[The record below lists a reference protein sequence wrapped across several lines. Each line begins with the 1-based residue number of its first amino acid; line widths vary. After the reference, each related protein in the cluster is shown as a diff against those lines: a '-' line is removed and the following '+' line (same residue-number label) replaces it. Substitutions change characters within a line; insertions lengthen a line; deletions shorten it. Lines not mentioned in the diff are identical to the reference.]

1 MSEEVKILSYAD
13 DIAVFCEDRESIREA
28 LNDVK
33 FFCDC
38 TDSRVN
44 WSKCLGIWH
53 GNWQNTPSI
62 FESITWKVI
71 PDKYLGVPLQHYRDT
86 TEYWKQETEQLRDKT
101 KTWGGRD
108 FSMFTRS
115 TVSNIF
121 LISRVWYVLQVLF
134 MSRVAVQK
142 LHRVI
147 AVFIW
152 ASTWERTSR
161 TNLFRSV
168 KSGGL
173 GLVHLFL
180 RQIVSRFVF
189 LRDQDDRFLR
199 TLIHVRLSHFLPDFI
214 VTTVNGVTKRPKGY
228 MKEVIAAVEILRV
241 RFSMEYLSRVSRK
254 RLYKDLVETML
265 PEPLYRTLYPNGPGD
280 DVLKR
285 VKKMPI
291 RPSMKT
297 FFFKL
302 HSGTL
307 PTNPWLR
314 EKGIFVPSVDCIICR
329 KLETVDHIFLDCT
342 DAVFL
347 WDILQRTLKKDL
359 PVTQYGIRFLP
370 VINVGGVPYDM
381 FMVLVLHSVWRTRM
395 AVRNVDVNPRPAR
408 EYFIESVQYLMTAYE
423 AQDKPEWLPCLDKLV
438 GIKRLPF

>member
-1 MSEEVKILSYAD
+1 MAYMGCTTRIVINKQLSDNIQVLSSVKQGCPASALLFAIYLEPLCQKVIQNDQVRGFHLMSAEVKILSYAD

-152 ASTWERTSR
+152 ASTWERTRR

-168 KSGGL
+168 KS
-173 GLVHLFL
+173 
-180 RQIVSRFVF
+180 
-189 LRDQDDRFLR
+189 
-199 TLIHVRLSHFLPDFI
+199 
-214 VTTVNGVTKRPKGY
+214 
-228 MKEVIAAVEILRV
+228 
-241 RFSMEYLSRVSRK
+241 
-254 RLYKDLVETML
+254 
-265 PEPLYRTLYPNGPGD
+265 
-280 DVLKR
+280 
-285 VKKMPI
+285 
-291 RPSMKT
+291 
-297 FFFKL
+297 
-302 HSGTL
+302 
-307 PTNPWLR
+307 
-314 EKGIFVPSVDCIICR
+314 
-329 KLETVDHIFLDCT
+329 
-342 DAVFL
+342 
-347 WDILQRTLKKDL
+347 
-359 PVTQYGIRFLP
+359 
-370 VINVGGVPYDM
+370 
-381 FMVLVLHSVWRTRM
+381 VLVLYTCS
-395 AVRNVDVNPRPAR
+395 
-408 EYFIESVQYLMTAYE
+408 
-423 AQDKPEWLPCLDKLV
+423 
-438 GIKRLPF
+438 

>member
-1 MSEEVKILSYAD
+1 MLSYAD
-13 DIAVFCEDRESIREA
+13 DIAVFCQDRESVRAA

-33 FFCDC
+33 SFCEC
-38 TDSRVN
+38 TDSKVN

-53 GNWQNTPSI
+53 GNWHSTPSLY
-62 FESITWKVI
+62 ENITWKVT

-86 TEYWKQETEQLRDKT
+86 TEYWREETEQLKIKT
-101 KTWGGRD
+101 KKWGGRD
-108 FSMFTRS
+108 FSIFTRS

-142 LHRVI
+142 LHRVL

-168 KSGGL
+168 QSGGL

-180 RQIVSRFVF
+180 RQIVARFIF
-189 LRDQDDRFLR
+189 LRDQGDCFLR
-199 TLIHVRLSHFLPDFI
+199 TVIHVRLSNFLPDFI
-214 VTTVNGVTKRPKGY
+214 VTTVNGATRRPRGY
-228 MKEVIAAVEILRV
+228 MQEVIAALEILRV
-241 RFSMEYLSRVSRK
+241 RFSMEYLSKVSRK
-254 RLYKDLVETML
+254 RLYKDLVEIML

-285 VKKMPI
+285 VKKMPV
-291 RPSMKT
+291 RPSVKT

-307 PTNPWLR
+307 PT
-314 EKGIFVPSVDCIICR
+314 
-329 KLETVDHIFLDCT
+329 
-342 DAVFL
+342 
-347 WDILQRTLKKDL
+347 L
-359 PVTQYGIRFLP
+359 P
-370 VINVGGVPYDM
+370 
-381 FMVLVLHSVWRTRM
+381 
-395 AVRNVDVNPRPAR
+395 
-408 EYFIESVQYLMTAYE
+408 
-423 AQDKPEWLPCLDKLV
+423 
-438 GIKRLPF
+438 